1 MNLGSG
7 EQHETEDGEHARQES
22 NAEHRSHHTGPPAPY
37 PQARAPLSPMSGK
50 RYLTIRLAQ
59 RSRKVPMISAAAK
72 TDKLIFEEIAL
83 GKDSLQANYWSMM
96 Q

>member
-1 MNLGSG
+1 
-7 EQHETEDGEHARQES
+7 
-22 NAEHRSHHTGPPAPY
+22 
-37 PQARAPLSPMSGK
+37 MSGK